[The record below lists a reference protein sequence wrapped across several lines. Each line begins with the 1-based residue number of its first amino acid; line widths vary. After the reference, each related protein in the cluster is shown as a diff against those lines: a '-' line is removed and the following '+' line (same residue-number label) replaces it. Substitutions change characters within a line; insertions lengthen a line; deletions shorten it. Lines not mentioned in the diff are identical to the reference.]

1 MTISFGG
8 HQFTEPMSLSTWQAP
23 WLSGIYAIL
32 RFDLSASPSPYT
44 ALYFGETDNF
54 ATRGIGKSHDK
65 YDCWALEAG
74 AEADLYI
81 SIFAMPSSH
90 AIQRRAIEQQLI
102 AIYRTPCND

>member
-1 MTISFGG
+1 MSINFGG
-8 HQFTEPMSLSTWQAP
+8 YQFTYPVRLSTWQAP
-23 WLSGIYAIL
+23 WLSGLYAIL
-32 RFDLSASPSPYT
+32 RFDLSARPLPYKPI
-44 ALYFGETDNF
+44 YFGETDNF

-102 AIYRTPCND
+102 ATYQTPCND